1 MRAHQIHVDPGP
13 RHYYESHDRDTPLC
27 TADPLIT
34 FHLSGSVSAI
44 YARQASLTLL
54 ATDERTIDRFLT
66 YAYSCAYGL
75 CERMQAV
82 CSWTRIIDPANF
94 FPTRI
99 QNEPS
104 DQGDPA
110 LLHVHLVNFHELDSF
125 IAAGEERRKR
135 CIERSIFEIRGE
147 ITFNGYC
154 KGVLMN

>member
-34 FHLSGSVSAI
+34 FHLSGPVSAI

-75 CERMQAV
+75 CERMQLDAHHR
-82 CSWTRIIDPANF
+82 SH
-94 FPTRI
+94 
-99 QNEPS
+99 QLLSNE
-104 DQGDPA
+104 DT
-110 LLHVHLVNFHELDSF
+110 
-125 IAAGEERRKR
+125 ERA
-135 CIERSIFEIRGE
+135 
-147 ITFNGYC
+147 T
-154 KGVLMN
+154 